1 MLVAKADPV
10 HEQRVEFEQWI
21 DLDGY
26 DPNAVDMAAIDRALV
41 ALARKWEPKAAV
53 NKKRIT

>member
-1 MLVAKADPV
+1 
-10 HEQRVEFEQWI
+10 
-21 DLDGY
+21 
-26 DPNAVDMAAIDRALV
+26 MAAIDRALV